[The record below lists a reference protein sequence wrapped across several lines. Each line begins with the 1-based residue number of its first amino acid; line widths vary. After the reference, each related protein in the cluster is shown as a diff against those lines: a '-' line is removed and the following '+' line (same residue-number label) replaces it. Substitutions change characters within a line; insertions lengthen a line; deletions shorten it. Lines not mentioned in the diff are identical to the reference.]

1 MKINEIKTRIDEFK
15 AIKSKGSITPQL
27 LGTLLEDMLTAIEAN
42 VSDSIEAVN
51 DNIEAVQGSMEE
63 VNAKID
69 GTDISGTLTQGTLFA
84 APRVGEQ
91 IYTAGASGRLQL
103 AAQLLHLK
111 KGQRFYA
118 TKYKLPGTLIM
129 VDSLEEGAVIKD
141 VYNTNSPYNIDYTA
155 SEDVSFVV
163 LMSNYGNTIDTL
175 DYSITGPGL
184 EERVSELETKVSAL
198 PDNFDV
204 FTILDVNVGTSKTQ
218 FENNENFTKVW
229 NAMLSNEEV
238 PVAVRVNYASGLKV
252 MYYATCV
259 KQGYISLHAKAGS
272 CELKVIDDASFTI
285 TGTSLW

>member
-1 MKINEIKTRIDEFK
+1 MEINEIKTRIDEFK
-15 AIKSKGSITPQL
+15 AIKAKGSITPES

-42 VSDSIEAVN
+42 VSDSIEA
-51 DNIEAVQGSMEE
+51 IQGSVEE

-69 GTDISGTLTQGTLFA
+69 GTDISGTVTLGTLFA
-84 APRVGEQ
+84 VPRVGEQ
-91 IYTAGASGRLQL
+91 IYAAGASGRLQL

-129 VDSLEEGAVIKD
+129 VDSLEEGAVIKE

-163 LMSNYGNTIDTL
+163 LMSNYGNTMDTV
-175 DYSITGPGL
+175 DYTITGPGL

-229 NAMLSNEEV
+229 NAMQSNEEV
-238 PVAVRVNYASGLKV
+238 PVAVRVNYSSGLKV

-259 KQGYISLHAKAGS
+259 KQSYISLHAKAGS
-272 CELKVIDDASFTI
+272 CELKVIEDASFTI